1 MLRGEVNLRR
11 SVNSKQRRPSDDAD
25 TPPSRLPPPA
35 DPQENV
41 GASAS
46 ESPTPPDPS
55 LTLARTQYPAL
66 VVGNT
71 GNRKPLT
78 YAVIAN
84 PCNPQQLLTA
94 HS

>member
-55 LTLARTQYPAL
+55 LTLTRTQHPAIL
-66 VVGNT
+66 GRR

-78 YAVIAN
+78 YGGFAS
-84 PCNPQQLLTA
+84 PCNALQPLTA